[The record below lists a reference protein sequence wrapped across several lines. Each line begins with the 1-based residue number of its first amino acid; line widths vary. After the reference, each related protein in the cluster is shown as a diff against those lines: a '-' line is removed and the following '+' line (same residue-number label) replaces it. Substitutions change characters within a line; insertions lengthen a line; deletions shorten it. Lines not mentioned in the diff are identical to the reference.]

1 LQRLPEIEALL
12 ALCNAAPRVTSIEI
26 AAQLL
31 PQLTSYL
38 PEAHFQSLMPP
49 LASPDLDPSPWE
61 PLTRNL
67 TAAVLELG
75 LKHSSLRQHA
85 NSSITRYASSWADA
99 ADKLSKEQ
107 LEDQDDGEGISSE
120 PIARIVKMAVS
131 LLGFLSAATSN
142 ARFWAP
148 LERLKLIRILREAL
162 SEKYMI
168 ALETS
173 LSIIRN
179 SRHSEGLAP
188 WRHYSKRYAA
198 CGRPLG
204 AMLLREG
211 FMQLVVACTSLL
223 VVPFEALSGRDVLEA
238 LLSNEKIPAL
248 DESAADVPID
258 GLSEIAADELRLLD
272 EGSDYLRLGSAW
284 QQRLA
289 SAVKAN
295 ALKCFL
301 CCSILDEDV
310 ADSDALITWLDSIM
324 ADPVQIADEY
334 LASVVFKSMAVLAKS
349 SPSVASNMSRA
360 LPRIIV
366 HGGLDSRTTY
376 VAAECLASVLKRLP
390 QDAVITTLYS
400 LGNILSASGT
410 APDRAALS
418 SSPFLDGSTNPK
430 LKHNGDIDHEYTN
443 GGSVISLG
451 PTDGDEPS
459 MVHITT
465 IEAIVCIAY
474 NCNEEKIVA
483 LALSMLIQKIGR
495 LSLEIDAKII
505 TETAILGVHSAP
517 TDLRSLLRL
526 YSKLCHDALVT
537 DNTIVLDAVCCLCRM
552 ISERL
557 IGDKGNACSAAS
569 CTWYQARIGTIRTF
583 PLASP

>member
-1 LQRLPEIEALL
+1 
-12 ALCNAAPRVTSIEI
+12 
-26 AAQLL
+26 
-31 PQLTSYL
+31 
-38 PEAHFQSLMPP
+38 MPP
-49 LASPDLDPSPWE
+49 LASPDLEPSPWE

-75 LKHSSLRQHA
+75 LNHPSLRQHA
-85 NSSITRYASSWADA
+85 HSSITRYATSWADA
-99 ADKLSKEQ
+99 ADTLSQEQ
-107 LEDQDDGEGISSE
+107 LEDHEDGEDIASE

-131 LLGFLSAATSN
+131 LLGFLSAAASN
-142 ARFWAP
+142 ARFWPP

-198 CGRPLG
+198 SGRPLG
-204 AMLLREG
+204 AMLLRQG

-223 VVPFEALSGRDVLEA
+223 IVPFKLLDGRDVLEA
-238 LLSNEKIPAL
+238 LLSDEKIPVP
-248 DESAADVPID
+248 DEYADVPID
-258 GLSEIAADELRLLD
+258 SVTEIAANELRLLE
-272 EGSDYLRLGSAW
+272 EGSDYLQLGSAW

-289 SAVKAN
+289 SAVKAD

-301 CCSILDEDV
+301 CCSILDEDI
-310 ADSDALITWLDSIM
+310 ADSDALISWLESIM

-334 LASVVFKSMAVLAKS
+334 LASVVFKSMAVLAKT
-349 SPSVASNMSRA
+349 SPSVASNMGRA

-366 HGGLDSRTTY
+366 HGGLDSRTTS

-400 LGNILSASGT
+400 LGNILSASGS
-410 APDRAALS
+410 APERGAMNG
-418 SSPFLDGSTNPK
+418 SPFLDASTNTK
-430 LKHNGDIDHEYTN
+430 LKHNGDIDQEYTTN
-443 GGSVISLG
+443 GSVISLG
-451 PTDGDEPS
+451 PADGDEPS
-459 MVHITT
+459 IVHVTT

-474 NCNEEKIVA
+474 NCDEEKIVA

-517 TDLRSLLRL
+517 SDLRSLLRL

-537 DNTIVLDAVCCLCRM
+537 DNATILDAV
-552 ISERL
+552 
-557 IGDKGNACSAAS
+557 G
-569 CTWYQARIGTIRTF
+569 
-583 PLASP
+583 

>member
-1 LQRLPEIEALL
+1 
-12 ALCNAAPRVTSIEI
+12 
-26 AAQLL
+26 
-31 PQLTSYL
+31 
-38 PEAHFQSLMPP
+38 MPP
-49 LASPDLDPSPWE
+49 LVSPDLDPSPWE

-75 LKHSSLRQHA
+75 LNHPSLRQHA
-85 NSSITRYASSWADA
+85 HASITRYATSWADA
-99 ADKLSKEQ
+99 ADTLSQEQ
-107 LEDQDDGEGISSE
+107 LEDHDDGEDIATE

-131 LLGFLSAATSN
+131 LLGFLSAAASN
-142 ARFWAP
+142 ARFWPP

-188 WRHYSKRYAA
+188 WRHYSKRYAVS
-198 CGRPLG
+198 GRPLG
-204 AMLLREG
+204 AMLLRQG

-223 VVPFEALSGRDVLEA
+223 IVPFKTLDGRDVLEA
-238 LLSNEKIPAL
+238 LLSDEKIPIP
-248 DESAADVPID
+248 DEHGDVPVD
-258 GLSEIAADELRLLD
+258 SVTEIAADELRLLE
-272 EGSDYLRLGSAW
+272 EGSDYLQLGSAW

-289 SAVKAN
+289 SAVKAD

-310 ADSDALITWLDSIM
+310 ADSDALISWLESIM

-334 LASVVFKSMAVLAKS
+334 LASVVFKSMAILAKT
-349 SPSVASNMSRA
+349 SPSVASNMGRA

-366 HGGLDSRTTY
+366 HGGLDSRTTS

-410 APDRAALS
+410 GPDRGATNG
-418 SSPFLDGSTNPK
+418 SPFLDASTNAK
-430 LKHNGDIDHEYTN
+430 LKQNGDIDQEFTTS
-443 GGSVISLG
+443 GSVISLG
-451 PTDGDEPS
+451 PTDAEEPS
-459 MVHITT
+459 IVHVTT

-474 NCNEEKIVA
+474 NCDEEKIVA

-517 TDLRSLLRL
+517 SDLRSLLRL

-537 DNTIVLDAVCCLCRM
+537 DNTTILDAVCYVF
-552 ISERL
+552 SN
-557 IGDKGNACSAAS
+557 IG
-569 CTWYQARIGTIRTF
+569 F
-583 PLASP
+583 

>member
-1 LQRLPEIEALL
+1 
-12 ALCNAAPRVTSIEI
+12 
-26 AAQLL
+26 
-31 PQLTSYL
+31 
-38 PEAHFQSLMPP
+38 MPP
-49 LASPDLDPSPWE
+49 LNSPDLEPSPWE

-75 LKHSSLRQHA
+75 LNHPSLRQHA
-85 NSSITRYASSWADA
+85 NLSITRYATSWADTA
-99 ADKLSKEQ
+99 NKLSQEQ
-107 LEDQDDGEGISSE
+107 LEDQDEGEEIASE
-120 PIARIVKMAVS
+120 PISRIVKMAVS
-131 LLGFLSAATSN
+131 LLGFLSAAANN

-148 LERLKLIRILREAL
+148 LERLKLIRILRDAL

-198 CGRPLG
+198 SGRPLG
-204 AMLLREG
+204 AMLLRQG

-223 VVPFEALSGRDVLEA
+223 VVPFESLKGRDVLEA
-238 LLSNEKIPAL
+238 LLSDEKFPAS
-248 DESAADVPID
+248 EEHGVDVPID
-258 GLSEIAADELRLLD
+258 GLTDIAADELRLLE
-272 EGSDYLRLGSAW
+272 EGSDYLQLGSAW

-310 ADSDALITWLDSIM
+310 ADSDALISWLESIM
-324 ADPVQIADEY
+324 ADPVQIADDY
-334 LASVVFKSMAVLAKS
+334 LASVVFKSMAVLAKTS
-349 SPSVASNMSRA
+349 SAVASNMGRA
-360 LPRIIV
+360 LPRMIV
-366 HGGLDSRTTY
+366 HGGLDSRTTS

-400 LGNILSASGT
+400 LGNVLSASSGT
-410 APDRAALS
+410 GPDRAALNG
-418 SSPFLDGSTNPK
+418 SPFLDGTTNTK
-430 LKHNGDIDHEYTN
+430 LKHNGDVDHEYGTN
-443 GGSVISLG
+443 GSVISLG
-451 PTDGDEPS
+451 PTDTDEPS
-459 MVHITT
+459 LVHTTT

-474 NCNEEKIVA
+474 NCEEEKIVA

-537 DNTIVLDAVCCLCRM
+537 DNQIVLDAVSSSRCVCLF
-552 ISERL
+552 L
-557 IGDKGNACSAAS
+557 
-569 CTWYQARIGTIRTF
+569 
-583 PLASP
+583 